1 MVLVSILKSLFLD
14 FFSLI
19 ERDGFNLLLQ
29 NPCHVIYGERNE
41 LLEKG
46 IIMPSKMHIYGERN
60 KLLEKGIIMPSKMH
74 INAKR
79 PYYTIMDTKH

>member
-1 MVLVSILKSLFLD
+1 M
-14 FFSLI
+14 
-19 ERDGFNLLLQ
+19 
-29 NPCHVIYGERNE
+29 HIYGERNK

>member
-1 MVLVSILKSLFLD
+1 MTAFPYKLVIRMVLISILKSLFLD
-14 FFSLI
+14 IFSLI

-29 NPCHVIYGERNE
+29 NLCHV
-41 LLEKG
+41 
-46 IIMPSKMHIYGERN
+46 IYGERN

-79 PYYTIMDTKH
+79 PYYAIMDTKHL